1 MLKLAPTDTGY
12 YRDMEIRMA
21 AEAASG
27 NPLIHVLWGLI
38 SLMAHMPSFIRRA
51 SSKVFSTF
59 SDSGVSPT
67 GNDTSGGAVPV
78 AENANSPPGGIPKN
92 VLAFRTITTLLA
104 RIQQEKPLEYSN
116 IDTRAFSDANAREL
130 RLSTAFANVAN
141 TEHDVI
147 AIATNLS
154 LDNKLEVI
162 ASTNRDNNDELIDRL
177 PSTSMISDVWK
188 LLFSSNPRSDDKNG
202 HTRED
207 QIPYITHPVAPPG
220 VIPGDPATLTN
231 YIDNEWCVD
240 CLPSRHTFTSY
251 LIAIKIGQ
259 L

>member
-1 MLKLAPTDTGY
+1 M
-12 YRDMEIRMA
+12 
-21 AEAASG
+21 S
-27 NPLIHVLWGLI
+27 
-38 SLMAHMPSFIRRA
+38 SFLRKA

-59 SDSGVSPT
+59 SDSGVSP
-67 GNDTSGGAVPV
+67 NDTSGGTVPV
-78 AENANSPPGGIPKN
+78 AENASSPPGGIPKN

-116 IDTRAFSDANAREL
+116 IDTRAFSDADAREL

-147 AIATNLS
+147 AIATNHS
-154 LDNKLEVI
+154 LDKLEVI
-162 ASTNRDNNDELIDRL
+162 ASTNRDNNDELPVIDRL